1 MKPPCR
7 GCPER
12 ESLCHASCPK
22 YLKFRAEKD
31 RECAER
37 VIDWNVRDAH
47 IAAIRRQSRPSTMR
61 RRRGNGA

>member
-12 ESLCHASCPK
+12 EPLCHASCPK
-22 YLKFRAEKD
+22 YLEYRAEKD

-37 VIDWNVRDAH
+37 AVDCQVRDVIH
-47 IAAIRRQSRPSTMR
+47 EAIYKQRKPFLMKRKRE
-61 RRRGNGA
+61 GK